1 MLRISLSKLQ
11 LARDVW
17 RRKFGLLLF
26 DKKDKKNNR
35 FGLSKK

>member
-1 MLRISLSKLQ
+1 MLRIALSKLQ

-26 DKKDKKNNR
+26 DKKDKKTT
-35 FGLSKK
+35 GLG